1 VRDTTVPLERYI
13 SQQYVPEYGDDV
25 IQTEVTSPARSK
37 TFATASLRVPK
48 AASLERWIQL
58 FRVLSSIQAESVMTE
73 NGINID
79 Y

>member
-1 VRDTTVPLERYI
+1 MRDTTVPLRQYI

-25 IQTEVTSPARSK
+25 IQTEVTSPR
-37 TFATASLRVPK
+37 TFATASSRVPK
-48 AASLERWIQL
+48 AASLKRWNQL
-58 FRVLSSIQAESVMTE
+58 FRVLSSIQAKSVVTE